1 MSTETFAPIYNTD
14 PTASF
19 DPSSFDQTAGTA
31 GSAGSAQN
39 ISFSGDNSAFS
50 TSQNQTA
57 ADPGKAA
64 AEAVAID
71 LDDPELLA
79 FEFETNSGVDAYE
92 LPPPV
97 DDGKYRV
104 KLKQIDVKDAKG
116 NVVRWAVKK
125 KEGTND
131 GKPYAYTA
139 IEAQILQPGG
149 KFDGLKVRDS
159 FISTMKNKRN
169 GGVPVV
175 TILDAL
181 GVKVPQKAN
190 AKELMELLL
199 KTLAGEPEL
208 VIETAW
214 EGQVSQEEAE
224 LYKAKGLY
232 PPTVRGQHRFPEVSG
247 VRQVET
253 EVQGGLGKHVVRAQ
267 SRIIRYF
274 KLSTK

>member
-1 MSTETFAPIYNTD
+1 MATATDAFAPIYSTD

-19 DPSSFDQTAGTA
+19 DPSTFNTDASAANNVSFD
-31 GSAGSAQN
+31 
-39 ISFSGDNSAFS
+39 GDNSAF
-50 TSQNQTA
+50 TTAQTQTT

-92 LPPPV
+92 MPPPV

-125 KEGTND
+125 KEGTNE
-131 GKPYAYTA
+131 GRPYAYTA

-214 EGQVSQEEAE
+214 EGQVSQEETE

-253 EVQGGLGKHVVRAQ
+253 EIQGTLGKHNVRAQ

-274 KLSTK
+274 KLGTK

>member
-1 MSTETFAPIYNTD
+1 MATATDAFAPIYNTD

-19 DPSSFDQTAGTA
+19 DPSTFDTSTANSDANNVSFG
-31 GSAGSAQN
+31 
-39 ISFSGDNSAFS
+39 GDNSAFQ
-50 TSQNQTA
+50 TSQNQTNSQS
-57 ADPGKAA
+57 DPGKAA

-104 KLKQIDVKDAKG
+104 KLKQIDVKDAKS

-149 KFDGLKVRDS
+149 KFDGLKVRDN

-181 GVKVPQKAN
+181 NVKVPSKAN
-190 AKELMELLL
+190 AKELMELFI

-214 EGQVSQEEAE
+214 EGQVSQEESDV
-224 LYKAKGLY
+224 YKAKGLY
-232 PPTVRGQHRFPEVSG
+232 APTVRGQHRFPEVSG

-253 EVQGGLGKHVVRAQ
+253 EVQGSLGKHNVRAQ

-274 KLSTK
+274 KLGSK

>member
-1 MSTETFAPIYNTD
+1 MATATTPDAFAPIYNTD

-19 DPSSFDQTAGTA
+19 DPNTFDASAAGTA
-31 GSAGSAQN
+31 VA
-39 ISFSGDNSAFS
+39 FDGDNSAFQ
-50 TSQNQTA
+50 TSQTQTNSQS
-57 ADPGKAA
+57 DPGKAA

-92 LPPPV
+92 MPPPV

-104 KLKQIDVKDAKG
+104 KLKQIDVKDAKS

-149 KFDGLKVRDS
+149 KFDGLKVRDN

-181 GVKVPQKAN
+181 NVKVPSKAN
-190 AKELMELLL
+190 AKELMELFI

-214 EGQVSQEEAE
+214 EGQVSQEESD

-232 PPTVRGQHRFPEVSG
+232 APTVRGQHRFPEVSG

-253 EVQGGLGKHVVRAQ
+253 EVQGTLGKHNVRAQ

-274 KLSTK
+274 KLGSK